1 MFLSSS
7 STCESSVI
15 RTFITFPRIKDKL
28 IKPVSQLLTTE
39 KLMADHMHDESQG
52 DMSCCAQGSCATHDH
67 NDVAIHDHSHGHG
80 LPITIQYCSG

>member
-1 MFLSSS
+1 M
-7 STCESSVI
+7 I
-15 RTFITFPRIKDKL
+15 RTFIFTKNQVATIIK
-28 IKPVSQLLTTE
+28 SASTHLTTE

>member
-1 MFLSSS
+1 M
-7 STCESSVI
+7 I
-15 RTFITFPRIKDKL
+15 RTFIFTKNQDATIIK
-28 IKPVSQLLTTE
+28 SAFHLTTE